1 MKYTSRDICVKFTI
15 MNYALIVYS
24 TLNNLILNTH
34 EDGLL
39 LFYKIT

>member
-1 MKYTSRDICVKFTI
+1 MKYTSCDICVEFTI

-24 TLNNLILNTH
+24 TFNNLILNVY
-34 EDGLL
+34 EDSLL